1 MGGTEHGCM
10 GGMRGAVNMKVTKPL
25 ASSLLMMSTN
35 RQTDPKKKETRYIVL
50 QSTSFDV
57 KLSSSGYSTLL
68 PPSKRYLTDN
78 CVVAAGEGR
87 ATEDEQQLRRGGAS
101 PLAPFAPQH
110 RRSQQLADVCA
121 RASASVRQTEQWKPM
136 HVIY

>member
-1 MGGTEHGCM
+1 ML
-10 GGMRGAVNMKVTKPL
+10 NY
-25 ASSLLMMSTN
+25 
-35 RQTDPKKKETRYIVL
+35 RYLV
-50 QSTSFDV
+50 
-57 KLSSSGYSTLL
+57 TLL
-68 PPSKRYLTDN
+68 PPSKRYLTIN

-87 ATEDEQQLRRGGAS
+87 ATEEQQQLRRGGAS

-121 RASASVRQTEQWKPM
+121 RVGLGQAEEGTNRNNGKPM